1 MIFIE
6 WVSETSIIPGHGVAE
21 RGEIIGLPDKIATQF
36 VAQGYAKLVDT
47 KIIIN
52 PEVKKK

>member
-36 VAQGYAKLVDT
+36 EAQGYAKLVDT